1 MDKIKKTTNT
11 PINRVNNTLEQ
22 HRFVKLSRLEALG
35 DAIFAF
41 ALTLLALDLRLPDI
55 KGDELTQGFL
65 TFLPKLFIFVFAFLI
80 IAQEWDVH
88 QRTMMHISHAD
99 GMFVW
104 LYILSLMFIVLMPA
118 AADILGRFPQ
128 QPLSLVFFGCDI
140 ALFCLT
146 SGLMWHY
153 AGRSNR
159 LLDTDIQPKIVKM
172 IGLLWL
178 YPPIIIAITLP
189 LSYLSVYPVFVIW
202 FLMPIVSYIYSVSAI
217 RRIRNSKA

>member
-1 MDKIKKTTNT
+1 
-11 PINRVNNTLEQ
+11 
-22 HRFVKLSRLEALG
+22 
-35 DAIFAF
+35 
-41 ALTLLALDLRLPDI
+41 
-55 KGDELTQGFL
+55 
-65 TFLPKLFIFVFAFLI
+65 
-80 IAQEWDVH
+80 
-88 QRTMMHISHAD
+88 
-99 GMFVW
+99 
-104 LYILSLMFIVLMPA
+104 MFIVLMPA